1 MVIEELIHD
10 TIEFIFE
17 QLSIFFNRK
26 FKFFYFLRKN
36 KILFYLR
43 TTLNELNH

>member
-1 MVIEELIHD
+1 MIIEDLIHD

-26 FKFFYFLRKN
+26 FKFCFFIFQGKIKYYFIYEQPLMN
-36 KILFYLR
+36 
-43 TTLNELNH
+43 